1 MTSASG
7 GVYATGQDTALP
19 IATVRAGGV
28 GRWRRTGP
36 PRGEGRPRR
45 YLLEREG
52 PLASLML
59 LPSIVYII
67 GLVAIPFG
75 LAIAYSL
82 STATIGSP
90 SIHWAGLS
98 NFISV
103 VHDPTFIRSLI
114 NSAVITLISLAI
126 IVVLSTILAIVLSK
140 EFHGKWIVR
149 FLVLLPWT
157 TPVSLTAI
165 IMLWMF
171 DSLHSPIDWVLEQLG
186 FIHQSLNWLGSPHL
200 AVAAVVLIQVWRI
213 TPLAAVITMAGLL
226 SVPDDLVEQAE
237 VDGAGFWR
245 KMLEITLPL
254 TFPLIAVAVLF
265 GAILIFTDL
274 TVVYVLTRG
283 GPINAT
289 QIIPTWSF
297 FTGIEGGDLAS
308 GAAIALFLFPVLLAF
323 AVLILTAARRSEVR

>member
-1 MTSASG
+1 MTDAAG
-7 GVYATGQDTALP
+7 GSFATGQDTVLP
-19 IATVRAGGV
+19 IASVPPAAV
-28 GRWRRTGP
+28 GRWRRVGS

-59 LPSIVYII
+59 LPSVVYII
-67 GLVAIPFG
+67 GLVAVPFG

-82 STATIGSP
+82 SKATIGNP
-90 SIHWAGLS
+90 SIRWAGLS

-103 VHDPTFIRSLI
+103 VHDPTFQRSLV

-126 IVVLSTILAIVLSK
+126 IVVLSTVLALVLSK
-140 EFHGKWIVR
+140 DFHGKWIVR

-171 DSLHSPIDWVLEQLG
+171 DNIYSPIDWVLEHLG
-186 FIHQSLNWLGSPHL
+186 LIGGSLDWLGHGTL
-200 AVAAVVLIQVWRI
+200 AVAAIIMIQVWRI

-226 SVPDDLVEQAE
+226 SVPDDLLEQAE

-245 KMLEITLPL
+245 KMLEVTLPL

-274 TVVYVLTRG
+274 TVVFVLTAG

-289 QIIPTWSF
+289 QIVPTWSF
-297 FTGIEGGDLAS
+297 FKGIQGGDLAG

-323 AVLILTAARRSEVR
+323 AVLILTAARRAEVR